1 MLNLLTA
8 SLYTGPEEPDDEDD
22 DPDDNYPFLAAR

>member
-8 SLYTGPEEPDDEDD
+8 STT
-22 DPDDNYPFLAAR
+22 AK